1 MARHEGRRAFAFA
14 DRRTALAF
22 LGAAL
27 LLAASWPLVERNPLA
42 PDAGLYPVAVDPASP
57 YAPAIAA
64 DPRFRVVE
72 GGLDDLAAGRIA
84 LVVTADAIHHD
95 PASERSTASLQ
106 ALGQATRRWLE
117 ERLATET
124 DQAAAFPVRVD
135 LLAENPAT
143 APTGGN
149 PTGPGPSSEPT
160 NPADPSDP
168 DPGATDP
175 GTTDPVLVDAIEE
188 GRLGLHPSQVDPPF
202 PVRSLLLTFAFLIP
216 LNLIAQLQS
225 GSLLADRTR
234 HRGLILLSAP
244 LSGPAILAGRT
255 LPYVALALVVVA
267 VATWATG
274 AGLLGA
280 AAALPMVLVVV
291 ALAMVLGLLAHNE
304 RELTFLLTGATTTL
318 STFLFLPAIFTQ
330 MPAIAFLSPVS
341 VVAASIEGDPV
352 AWGPFLYATA
362 PLALVTVALAALAF
376 ALYHEE
382 TLFSTRGL
390 GAKAMDGLA
399 RLTPRRWN
407 VVVAG
412 ALVVPFALAAELFM
426 LALVIPLGLRAA
438 FPLFLLGVAF
448 VEEALK
454 LLVVRAHA
462 HTTPQARA
470 PLEARRGWLS
480 GLLSGSG
487 FFLGEKLALLVALAG
502 FGLLPLG
509 TEALAIWGVGA
520 GLFLLVAPLL
530 LHAGTAA
537 VAGLGTGR
545 RRLVAALAYLAAV
558 ALHVGYNLV
567 LVVTL
572 P

>member
-1 MARHEGRRAFAFA
+1 MLAVARHEGRRAFAFA

-27 LLAASWPLVERNPLA
+27 LLAASWPLIERNPLA
-42 PDAGLYPVAVDPASP
+42 PDEGLYPVAVDPASP

-64 DPRFRVVE
+64 DHRFRFVD
-72 GGLDDLAAGRIA
+72 GDLDDLNAGRIA
-84 LVVTADAIHHD
+84 LLVTADGIHHD
-95 PASERSTASLQ
+95 PTSDRSTASLH

-117 ERLATET
+117 ERLAAEA
-124 DQAAAFPVRVD
+124 DQAAAFPVKVD
-135 LLAENPAT
+135 LLAENPTT
-143 APTGGN
+143 APDVGRPTGTGN
-149 PTGPGPSSEPT
+149 PTDSTGPT
-160 NPADPSDP
+160 NPTPTDP
-168 DPGATDP
+168 DGSGPAGN
-175 GTTDPVLVDAIEE
+175 TDPVLVGAVEE
-188 GRLGLHPSQVDPPF
+188 ARLGLRPSQVDPPF

-234 HRGLILLSAP
+234 HRGLLLLSTP
-244 LSGPAILAGRT
+244 LSGAAILAGRT
-255 LPYVALALVVVA
+255 LPYAALALVVVA

-280 AAALPMVLVVV
+280 AAAVPMVLVVV
-291 ALAMVLGLLAHNE
+291 AVAMVLGLLARNE

-341 VVAASIEGDPV
+341 VVAASIEGDSV

-376 ALYHEE
+376 ALYREE

-407 VVVAG
+407 VIVAG
-412 ALVVPFALAAELFM
+412 ALVVPFALAAELFV

-454 LLVVRAHA
+454 LLAVRAHA
-462 HTTPQARA
+462 RTRPSR
-470 PLEARRGWLS
+470 PWLA
-480 GLLSGSG
+480 GVLSGSG

-509 TEALAIWGVGA
+509 NEALAIWGVGA

-537 VAGLGTGR
+537 VAGWGTGR
-545 RRLVAALAYLAAV
+545 RRLMAVLAYLAAV
-558 ALHVGYNLV
+558 ALHLGYNLAV
-567 LVVTL
+567 VELV
-572 P
+572 

>member
-1 MARHEGRRAFAFA
+1 MRGILAVARHEGRRAFAFA

-42 PDAGLYPVAVDPASP
+42 PDEGLYPVAVDPASP

-64 DPRFRVVE
+64 DHRFRLVD
-72 GGLDDLAAGRIA
+72 GDLDDLAAGRIA
-84 LVVTADAIHHD
+84 LLVTADAIHHD

-117 ERLATET
+117 ERLAAEP
-124 DQAAAFPVRVD
+124 DQAAAFPVQVD

-143 APTGGN
+143 TSADGAPPTGTGDVTDPAPTD
-149 PTGPGPSSEPT
+149 P
-160 NPADPSDP
+160 DPSDP
-168 DPGATDP
+168 AP
-175 GTTDPVLVDAIEE
+175 GTSDPVLVGAVEE
-188 GRLGLHPSQVDPPF
+188 VRLGLRPSQVDPPF

-234 HRGLILLSAP
+234 HRGLILLSTP

-255 LPYVALALVVVA
+255 LPYAALALVVVA

-274 AGLLGA
+274 AGWLGA

-291 ALAMVLGLLAHNE
+291 ALAMVLGLLARNE

-412 ALVVPFALAAELFM
+412 ALVVPFALAAELFV

-454 LLVVRAHA
+454 LLAVRAHA
-462 HTTPQARA
+462 HTRP
-470 PLEARRGWLS
+470 RRPWLT
-480 GLLSGSG
+480 GALSGSG

-537 VAGLGTGR
+537 IAGLGTGR
-545 RRLVAALAYLAAV
+545 QRRMAVLAYLAAV
-558 ALHVGYNLV
+558 ALHVGYNLA
-567 LVVTL
+567 VVEL
-572 P
+572 A